1 MMAKTWDRA
10 AMRFA
15 SAKYSDEQK
24 MLDITF
30 ENGDRFLVAVE
41 SVLPW
46 ASEAPLGC
54 ATTRAARITAT
65 IRPMAWKRLRI
76 GETGDVL
83 EIPADDTVIE
93 IPWDRIRAIA
103 DPYFRAHLAE
113 HAQERARRIGGRVR
127 SMRLKAG
134 LTPSAVAEK
143 VGVSPEVIAKLEA
156 GEIEPQS
163 DLIQHIAGV
172 LGRRLRDFVEE

>member
-1 MMAKTWDRA
+1 MAKNWDRA

-15 SAKYSDEQK
+15 SAKYNDPQG

-30 ENGDRFLVAVE
+30 ENGDHFLVAVE

-46 ASEAPLGC
+46 LSQALLGRTS
-54 ATTRAARITAT
+54 ARAAGSAGTET
-65 IRPMAWKRLRI
+65 PMAWGRMRI

-103 DPYFRAHLAE
+103 DPDFRALLAE
-113 HAQERARRIGGRVR
+113 RAHERARRIGGRIR
-127 SMRLKAG
+127 AMRLDAG
-134 LTPSAVAEK
+134 LTPAAVADK
-143 VGVSPEVIAKLEA
+143 VGVSQELIANLEA
-156 GEIEPQS
+156 GEIEPQT

>member
-1 MMAKTWDRA
+1 MVRNWDRA

-15 SAKYSDEQK
+15 SAKYSERQA

-30 ENGDRFLVAVE
+30 ENGDQFLVAVE

-46 ASEAPLGC
+46 LTDAPSARTSARMDGG
-54 ATTRAARITAT
+54 TTALT
-65 IRPMAWKRLRI
+65 PLAWGRMRI

-83 EIPADDTVIE
+83 EIPAGDTVIE

-103 DPYFRAHLAE
+103 DPDFRAHLAE
-113 HAQERARRIGGRVR
+113 RAHERARHIGGRLR
-127 SMRLKAG
+127 AMRLEAG
-134 LTPSAVAEK
+134 LTPAALAEK
-143 VGVSPEVIAKLEA
+143 VGVFQEVIANLEA
-156 GEIEPQS
+156 GKIEPQT

-172 LGRRLRDFVEE
+172 LGRRLRDFVED

>member
-1 MMAKTWDRA
+1 MAKNWDRA

-15 SAKYSDEQK
+15 SARYIDREG
-24 MLDITF
+24 MLDVTF
-30 ENGDRFLVAVE
+30 ENGDHFLVAVE

-46 ASEAPLGC
+46 VTGAPFGPTSARVAGGA
-54 ATTRAARITAT
+54 ATVTPTAWGK
-65 IRPMAWKRLRI
+65 MRI

-83 EIPADDTVIE
+83 EIPADGTVIE

-103 DPYFRAHLAE
+103 DPVFRAHLAE
-113 HAQERARRIGGRVR
+113 LAHERARHIGGRLR
-127 SMRLKAG
+127 AMRLEAG
-134 LTPSAVAEK
+134 LTPAALAEK
-143 VGVSPEVIAKLEA
+143 VGVSQEVIANLET
-156 GEIEPQS
+156 GKIEPQT

>member
-1 MMAKTWDRA
+1 MAKNWDRA
-10 AMRFA
+10 AMRFI
-15 SAKYSDEQK
+15 SAKYSDRQG

-30 ENGDRFLVAVE
+30 ENGDHFLVAAE

-46 ASEAPLGC
+46 MSEVPLGRRS
-54 ATTRAARITAT
+54 ASVARITAT
-65 IRPMAWKRLRI
+65 VTPKAWGRMRI

-103 DPYFRAHLAE
+103 DPDFRAHLAE
-113 HAQERARRIGGRVR
+113 RAHERARRIGGRLR
-127 SMRLKAG
+127 AMRLDGG
-134 LTPSAVAEK
+134 LTPAALAEK
-143 VGVSPEVIAKLEA
+143 IGVSQEVIADLEA
-156 GEIEPQS
+156 GKIEPQT

>member
-1 MMAKTWDRA
+1 MAKNWYRA

-15 SAKYSDEQK
+15 AAEYRDRLG

-30 ENGDRFLVAVE
+30 ENGDHFLVAVE

-46 ASEAPLGC
+46 VSEAPLGRTS
-54 ATTRAARITAT
+54 AGMAGSIVIMT
-65 IRPMAWKRLRI
+65 PMAWGSMRI

-103 DPYFRAHLAE
+103 DPDFRAHLAE
-113 HAQERARRIGGRVR
+113 RA
-127 SMRLKAG
+127 
-134 LTPSAVAEK
+134 
-143 VGVSPEVIAKLEA
+143 
-156 GEIEPQS
+156 
-163 DLIQHIAGV
+163 H
-172 LGRRLRDFVEE
+172 